1 MYILQQVLF
10 SFEDLMELE
19 LKERLPL
26 FFSALDL
33 RPIIK
38 KLRSNSPQGAK
49 GFPKDA
55 ILRAL
60 LAAPLVGLS
69 TFTGLVERLESDIKF
84 RYQCGFGVGRV
95 PSVATF
101 SRVFQKIT
109 ETKAMDELF
118 TVLVNEC
125 RERGIINGEIIAL
138 SPFLG
143 TLYLGYLIVLRISNC
158 EAFFIYHFSK
168 KANSAKCS
176 CKYCAVSQGELN
188 QG

>member
-1 MYILQQVLF
+1 MYILQQVPF

-60 LAAPLVGLS
+60 LAAPLVGIS

-125 RERGIINGEIIAL
+125 RERGIINGEIIAIDIRW
-138 SPFLG
+138 STG
-143 TLYLGYLIVLRISNC
+143 
-158 EAFFIYHFSK
+158 
-168 KANSAKCS
+168 
-176 CKYCAVSQGELN
+176 
-188 QG
+188 